1 MSTKT
6 TFKRVALVAVAAL
19 GLGVLSSVA
28 PANARTSGVVV
39 SLGTATSNAA
49 VVGVSTTI
57 TMPITLTTLT
67 ASDTFVVAAVLQAQP
82 VGGSMTTDDILPVL
96 TSKNNV
102 GGGTGDITGTIN
114 STTVAQNIYT
124 MGTGTYV
131 ASSTSAVFQFTPALA
146 GTYTFAIFLDGAADV
161 TATGAIKAADTVK
174 YFSFTALAA
183 PATKAAITQPLAGS
197 VATSGTGRTN
207 GAVLKVCAQDAA
219 GVGTRLDGSQQML
232 VNLPSGV
239 SVTALNGSAASATT
253 QYGIVS
259 GSQSSS
265 GCAFINVASATAGTY
280 AITAGLAG
288 STTLSTVSVTF
299 VTPTGIAAAGSGATN
314 PDTSAAGA
322 IRAGVSGGIY
332 TAVSTATIAK
342 TQTSTTITAF
352 GTATAKVLML
362 TVTDTTAGR
371 VFGYTSAVLSQ
382 DMVATAAT
390 TAALSTATDGS
401 ASAFPATFTI
411 AHTALATSTSDGSA
425 ATGFTVSPQDTSV
438 TTAPSALAMAIT
450 GVAAS
455 AASAFWDT
463 ALPTS
468 TYLVVNG
475 GSITVLADLYAQYA
489 TVKAGTAVTAQITA
503 GRNVQAVATALV
515 TDAAGEVSFTVTDA
529 APTSTTTYDTV
540 TFSDGTVTGTVTIN
554 YVAAMTATTMTTS
567 PSATTTTALSPSD
580 LGGVNTATAT
590 ASTGR
595 DLVTATVLDAA
606 GVAIVGMPVTLTVPA
621 GVSFYS
627 LTPAVAY
634 TSSTGVASWYVYTTT
649 AGTYKFTATGG
660 GLTKDFYGKWTGSNG
675 RVVSVKAGTTTGGVT
690 PVTIKVADAY
700 GNGVGSVSLSVN
712 ATGGYFQGIA
722 MSSTV
727 STNAAGEIVVAYVG
741 SGTVTATG
749 AETHM
754 FYGAALVST
763 TAAAGF
769 PAGVSTA
776 SVTIDGGVTSSDV
789 AADAAA
795 EATDAANAAT
805 DAANAAAE
813 AADAATAA
821 AQDAADAV
829 AAQVAALISGLK
841 AQLTALTN
849 LVIKIQK
856 KVKA

>member
-1 MSTKT
+1 
-6 TFKRVALVAVAAL
+6 
-19 GLGVLSSVA
+19 
-28 PANARTSGVVV
+28 
-39 SLGTATSNAA
+39 
-49 VVGVSTTI
+49 
-57 TMPITLTTLT
+57 
-67 ASDTFVVAAVLQAQP
+67 
-82 VGGSMTTDDILPVL
+82 MTTDDIAAATTVAD
-96 TSKNNV
+96 NI
-102 GGGTGDITGTIN
+102 GGGTGDITPSTN
-114 STTVAQNIYT
+114 NTTVSQNIYT
-124 MGTGTYV
+124 AGAGTYV
-131 ASSTSAVFQFTPALA
+131 AGATSAVFNFTPALA
-146 GTYTFAIFLDGAADV
+146 GTYTFAIFLDGAAGV

-174 YFSFTALAA
+174 YFSFTAVAA
-183 PATKAAITQPLAGS
+183 PATQAAITQPLAGS

-207 GAVLKVCAQDAA
+207 GAVLKVCAQNAA
-219 GVGTRLDGSQQML
+219 GSGTRLDGSQQML

-299 VTPTGIAAAGSGATN
+299 VAPTGVAAAGSGALN
-314 PDTSAAGA
+314 PDLSAAGA

-332 TAVSTATIAK
+332 TSVSAATVAK

-362 TVTDTTAGR
+362 KVTDTTAGR
-371 VFGYTSAVLSQ
+371 VFGYTSAALSQ

-401 ASAFPATFTI
+401 ASVFPATFTI
-411 AHTALATSTSDGSA
+411 AHTALATNSTDGAA

-438 TTAPSALAMAIT
+438 TTAPSALDMALT
-450 GVAAS
+450 GVSAA

-463 ALPTS
+463 AVPTS

-475 GSITVLADLYAQYA
+475 GSVTVSADLYAQYA
-489 TVKAGTAVTAQITA
+489 TVKTGTAVTAIISA
-503 GRNVQAVATALV
+503 GRNVQTVSTALI
-515 TDAAGEVSFTVTDA
+515 TDASGRVSFTVTDA
-529 APTSTTTYDTV
+529 KSTSTTTYDTV
-540 TFSDGTVTGTVTIN
+540 TFSDGTVSAAVTIN
-554 YVAAMTATTMTTS
+554 YVAALTATTMTTS

-590 ASTGR
+590 ASTGA
-595 DLVTATVLDAA
+595 DTVTATVLDAA

-621 GVSFYS
+621 GVSLGATS
-627 LTPAVAY
+627 TAVAY
-634 TSSTGVASWYVYTTT
+634 TSSTGVASWSVYTTT

-660 GLTKDFYGKWTGSNG
+660 GLTKDFYGKWSGSNG

-722 MSSTV
+722 MSSSV
-727 STNAAGEIVVAYVG
+727 STNASGEIVVAYVG

-749 AETHM
+749 TETHM
-754 FYGAALVST
+754 FYGAALVGT

-776 SVTIDGGVTSSDV
+776 SVTIDGGVTSADT

-829 AAQVAALISGLK
+829 AALSAQVASLISGLK